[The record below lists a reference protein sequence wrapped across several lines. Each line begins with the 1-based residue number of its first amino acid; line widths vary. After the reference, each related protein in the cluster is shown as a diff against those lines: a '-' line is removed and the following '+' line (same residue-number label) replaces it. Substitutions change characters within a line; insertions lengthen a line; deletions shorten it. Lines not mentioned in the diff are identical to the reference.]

1 MKDEKKNIKNKKI
14 IKRPKNYRGYA
25 STYNAKI
32 LNSFNIIVTTL
43 VLEFKKVE
51 RANDKKHS
59 APYSF
64 SKAETNIYVTDLG
77 DAFE

>member
-1 MKDEKKNIKNKKI
+1 M
-14 IKRPKNYRGYA
+14 KRPQNYRGYA
-25 STYNAKI
+25 STYNAEI

-64 SKAETNIYVTDLG
+64 SKAETNIYVTDIG

>member
-1 MKDEKKNIKNKKI
+1 M
-14 IKRPKNYRGYA
+14 
-25 STYNAKI
+25 
-32 LNSFNIIVTTL
+32 TTL

-64 SKAETNIYVTDLG
+64 SKAETNIYVTDIG
-77 DAFE
+77 DAFEWVYNTIISNIQKSLGKGFG